1 MEEFKNQLEY
11 FLKTEKLVYAP
22 SQDKLS
28 IPLVFR
34 IFTKMMCGLRNFDAI
49 RVADDIIIDGHHRYI
64 ASKLSKTEIQIFPS
78 TKNHNQLVFKWE
90 EIILNPN
97 EYDSDIEI
105 NYHNFN
111 DATKNGI
118 SLEEI
123 EKILKK

>member
-1 MEEFKNQLEY
+1 
-11 FLKTEKLVYAP
+11 
-22 SQDKLS
+22 
-28 IPLVFR
+28 
-34 IFTKMMCGLRNFDAI
+34 MCGLRNFDAI
-49 RVADDIIIDGHHRYI
+49 RVADDVIIDGHHRYI

-118 SLEEI
+118 SLEGI
-123 EKILKK
+123 RKNP